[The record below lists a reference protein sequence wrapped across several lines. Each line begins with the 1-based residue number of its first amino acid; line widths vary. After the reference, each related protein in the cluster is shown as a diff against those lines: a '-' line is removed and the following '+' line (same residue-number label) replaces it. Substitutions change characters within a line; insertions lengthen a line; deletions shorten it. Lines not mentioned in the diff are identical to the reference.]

1 MKSKNVLWISL
12 LFFSSTGFVVPHRS
26 DGGNKVQR
34 WVISKSSSLSVNG
47 TTNVNKF
54 SCVIPNYDKVD
65 TLSLSTGKIGHGVD
79 LSGSIGLSIS
89 AFDCHNSGMTKQ
101 LQKTL
106 DEKQFPLLRIKFLS
120 LNQMPILTARP
131 EAITGQVEIELAG
144 VSKRFEV
151 NYQITQNDQKS
162 IHLLG
167 TREINFSDF
176 NLVPP
181 RKLGGMI
188 QTKDQL
194 NVDFTLIMKAMD

>member
-12 LFFSSTGFVVPHRS
+12 LFFSSTGFVVPHKP
-26 DGGNKVQR
+26 DHGNKVQR

-47 TTNVNKF
+47 STNVNKF

-120 LNQMPILTARP
+120 LNQMPILTMKP
-131 EAITGQVEIELAG
+131 EAITGEVQIELAG
-144 VSKRFEV
+144 VSKRFDV

-167 TREINFSDF
+167 TREINFTDF

>member
-1 MKSKNVLWISL
+1 M
-12 LFFSSTGFVVPHRS
+12 
-26 DGGNKVQR
+26 
-34 WVISKSSSLSVNG
+34 ISKSSSLSVNG

>member
-1 MKSKNVLWISL
+1 MRPKIVLWIIL
-12 LFFSSTGFVVPHRS
+12 VFFSITSFVVPRPL
-26 DGGNKVQR
+26 DLGNKVQR

-47 TTNVNKF
+47 STNVNKF

-120 LNQMPILTARP
+120 LNQMPILTMKP
-131 EAITGQVEIELAG
+131 EAITGEVEIELAG
-144 VSKRFEV
+144 VSKRFDV

-167 TREINFSDF
+167 TREINFTDF